1 MKGVWLC
8 DGFSRIVSCARPGM
22 ALQCGMG
29 MSKQEAGSKGGR
41 ETVRR
46 YGREWMKELGK
57 RGLRSTANK
66 YFAGSVDEC
75 MSYLRKKGAELQ
87 IVALADQEGMSCVEV
102 PILLDPDSDPYFEE
116 KSWRDRV
123 TKSKSQ
129 SRKR

>member
-1 MKGVWLC
+1 LTADFVRYGTPDHSCILPKPSRERQGEQYGERTFCCQYRVLLC
-8 DGFSRIVSCARPGM
+8 DGFSGIVSCARPGM

-29 MSKQEAGSKGGR
+29 MSKEEAGSKGGR

-75 MSYLRKKGAELQ
+75 MS
-87 IVALADQEGMSCVEV
+87 
-102 PILLDPDSDPYFEE
+102 
-116 KSWRDRV
+116 
-123 TKSKSQ
+123 
-129 SRKR
+129 

>member
-1 MKGVWLC
+1 
-8 DGFSRIVSCARPGM
+8 M

-29 MSKQEAGSKGGR
+29 MSKEEAGRKGGK

-87 IVALADQEGMSCVEV
+87 IVALADQEGMTCVEV
-102 PILLDPDSDPYFEE
+102 PVLLSPDDDPYFEE
-116 KSWRDRV
+116 NSWQDRV

>member
-1 MKGVWLC
+1 
-8 DGFSRIVSCARPGM
+8 
-22 ALQCGMG
+22 MG

-41 ETVRR
+41 ETVKR
-46 YGREWMKELGK
+46 YGRQWMKELGK

-87 IVALADQEGMSCVEV
+87 IVLLADQAGMTCVEV

-116 KSWRDRV
+116 QSWRDRV
-123 TKSKSQ
+123 VKGQ
-129 SRKR
+129 SGERKR